1 MAKPFEPGRWRALY
15 RADTSVFDPPY
26 IEKTAEFVR
35 NHALLSSST
44 LNSRFS
50 TTEGFSIA
58 LTRSGMPRLR
68 QSFSVFYEYLEKLA
82 PDRANAF
89 FINPLVVGT
98 GAFIAPHIDCSLN
111 SWTSPERPPFP
122 IKVSVLYLDVPEN
135 LRGGTLM
142 LYPPT
147 LSLHFK
153 PTITPQTGLLFEFRG
168 DLRHE
173 VREVE
178 TASRPRI
185 SLVTEHYCLPPHLLD
200 KIPEFFVKSSREFD
214 SFMDEALG
222 SVVNEEDESK
232 GIRSEEQNSSLA

>member
-1 MAKPFEPGRWRALY
+1 MAKTFEPGRWRPLY
-15 RADTSVFDPPY
+15 RAESDVFELPFVQ
-26 IEKTAEFVR
+26 KTADFVR
-35 NHALLSSST
+35 NHSLLAGTT
-44 LNSRFS
+44 LNARFS

-58 LTRSGMPRLR
+58 LTRSGMPRLK
-68 QSFSVFYEYLEKLA
+68 QSFKVFFDYLEELA
-82 PDRANAF
+82 PDHANAF

-111 SWTSPERPPFP
+111 SWTRPERPPFP

-135 LRGGTLM
+135 LQGGTLK
-142 LYPPT
+142 LYPP
-147 LSLHFK
+147 LWSLHSK
-153 PTITPQTGLLFEFRG
+153 PTIKPKTGLLFEFRG

-185 SLVTEHYCLPPHLLD
+185 SLVTEHYALPPHLLD

-214 SFMDEALG
+214 SFMSEAMGEPSTDQALIEPSTDQSG
-222 SVVNEEDESK
+222 
-232 GIRSEEQNSSLA
+232 